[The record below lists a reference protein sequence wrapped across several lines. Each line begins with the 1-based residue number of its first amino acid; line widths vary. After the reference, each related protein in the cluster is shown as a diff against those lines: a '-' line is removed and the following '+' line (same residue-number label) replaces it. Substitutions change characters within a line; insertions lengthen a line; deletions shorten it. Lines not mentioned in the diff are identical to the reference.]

1 MSYFKYA
8 ERSSESRV
16 DWNEISKGMV
26 DMLKE
31 QTRLRNEKLDEA
43 VKLQGEVTTTLSEAP
58 MGSDVNANQRVS
70 QFAADAQEYSLMM
83 NKLWRSGQMSYRE
96 YMAAT
101 NNFKTNT
108 EGYLSQAEKYAANY
122 EKHVKRM
129 EEQIASGVE
138 VSELARVEDF
148 GNFSKF
154 TPVIDAPTGSIG
166 LVGEDGQQY
175 ASVSQL
181 GVAVMATYDRLDVAG
196 LTGQAVDTLGEVIR
210 PFREQGIESLESVL
224 TPRDEDGNPIGELT
238 EYEKAEDEIV
248 GGILDTSDN
257 AATSVLVD
265 YTNLG
270 YQTVHLDSQE
280 AIKAAAKDPKMVV
293 MMPSPRNK
301 DRAIGAVEDDVSDA
315 QFDAYLEKAQVPEEL
330 RQKLRDNR
338 KAQKDKAFD
347 AVRNR
352 IRTGLDLKVE
362 PTAIQEY
369 KPPSAEVIKLQQAA
383 AERSSDLGDWMEM
396 LTADRNRQDALA
408 NALTQTASAKEAG
421 IVKIDPTDPQDI
433 VLHIDTNG
441 DGVGDVTQT
450 VRRIEVGEDVDGM
463 ASSLRNWARMGRIIH
478 GVGGDESDAIL
489 DARNLTGTVTTPEGE
504 VQDVELVEASRE
516 APLEP
521 GGAELPI
528 QSFETGT
535 VVTSFTDDDGK
546 TEAVNV
552 PAERFYLDETA
563 GGDMN
568 SIVNAAASVV
578 NQLSNE
584 QLDST
589 YITGIAGDDIEQKA
603 ADLGD
608 GTFDRFYDTV
618 SFFVPGVMDREV
630 YIPGKTMSGIEQREV
645 VRDLMKLVI
654 QRARQDERLTT
665 AELERFWQSYGDEQ
679 MNDYNNSLPT
689 IYGMADAPRRRSR
702 AEAPAEIVPRR
713 NG

>member
-70 QFAADAQEYSLMM
+70 EFAADAQEYSLMM

-362 PTAIQEY
+362 PTAVQEY